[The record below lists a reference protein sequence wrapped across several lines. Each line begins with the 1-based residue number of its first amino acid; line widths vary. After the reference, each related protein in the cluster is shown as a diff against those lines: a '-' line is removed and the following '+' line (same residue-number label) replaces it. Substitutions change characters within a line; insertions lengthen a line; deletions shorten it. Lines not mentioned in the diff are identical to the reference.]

1 MRACLAFNA
10 AEAAAKAAAAAVADA
25 LVVATLVA
33 ALRVFA
39 FFFLRCRFR
48 CFLLGGSAVA
58 FFLGGSVSCSLLG
71 GSKFTPKMNWFVWM

>member
-25 LVVATLVA
+25 LVVAPLVA

-48 CFLLGGSAVA
+48 GMLDARLLQPLPSPAQALPGHRY
-58 FFLGGSVSCSLLG
+58 
-71 GSKFTPKMNWFVWM
+71 